1 MADSEEEKSADYTG
15 INILVFVI
23 ITVLY
28 YAFLKPKFTLDLLKD
43 PDSLADAARNQK
55 YMSGIYFLLV
65 ILFQFIMNANAM
77 VNRCGGSVGSNMA
90 TAAWMTAWPWIFIF
104 GVMMIMV
111 VTFPG
116 MKTAFSDVIGY
127 FAISYSANT
136 LLAELLKDSEVDAS
150 LSAADVD
157 DKTKQAYQSA
167 AQAIIKLMGNVSVL
181 VNQVVPSNFMKFWQ
195 TLTPLMKP
203 KYSDYPDSGET
214 IAKKEAFLN
223 LVTFRDNVGEAC
235 WYLYTGIFLIMVIN
249 NNIVTHKCDTDPRLM
264 NAKYDE
270 YIEQKRKE
278 KEALEKQAVDYKL

>member
-1 MADSEEEKSADYTG
+1 MAEPEEEKSADYTG

-28 YAFLKPKFTLDLLKD
+28 YAFAKPKFTLEILNDA
-43 PDSLADAARNQK
+43 DSLADASRNQK
-55 YMSGIYFLLV
+55 YMAGIYLILV
-65 ILFQFIMNANAM
+65 LFFQFMMNANAM
-77 VNRCGGSVGSNMA
+77 VNKCGGSVGSNMA
-90 TAAWMTAWPWIFIF
+90 SAAFMTAWPWIFIF
-104 GVMMIMV
+104 GIMMIV
-111 VTFPG
+111 VMTFPG

-127 FAISYSANT
+127 FAISYSANN
-136 LLAELLKDSEVDAS
+136 LLAELLRDSEVDATLNS
-150 LSAADVD
+150 ADVD

-203 KYSDYPDSGET
+203 KYSDFPDSGET
-214 IAKKEAFLN
+214 LAKKQAFLD
-223 LVTFRDNVGEAC
+223 LATFRDNIGEAC

-249 NNIVTHKCDTDPRLM
+249 NNIVNHKCDTDPRLM

-270 YIEQKRKE
+270 YQEKKRKE
-278 KEALEKQAVDYKL
+278 EEAKKKQSVDYKL